1 VPPGVA
7 VLDSSTLVMT
17 RTLDKTTDVL
27 VLPRHPSLDGY
38 AHEMAESEP
47 EENGPGLLPEPVRL
61 RALSL
66 AADALG
72 QIPADQLPAPL
83 RRVAS
88 FAPARRARLAGTQI
102 AAALE
107 SDEPFRERVATQ
119 VRVALPTVAG
129 ALDEKAPPPAADPV
143 EVAAVAYLLR
153 SEGWSDLV
161 AAARSLRPEP
171 ADTRDQSATVE
182 RLQQKLRDAREQ
194 LRAAQARTKDQ
205 VAEVKKDNAELR
217 RKLGEARQQ
226 LTAAEE
232 AASAALS
239 RQENA
244 QKEAAALTADVRRL
258 RARIAELEASTS
270 AARRSARDERD
281 MATLRTRLLL
291 DTLLDSAQGLRRE
304 LALPPVTGS
313 PADSVEGAVRR
324 DAGAT
329 SPTTRALATDDPAFL
344 EELLTLPRA
353 HLIVDG
359 YNVTKT
365 AWASAPL
372 ESQRTRLV
380 NGLAPLVARNRA
392 EVTVVFDGADLDEPP
407 LVTAPRGVRVRFSPP
422 DVIADDLIRDLLEVE
437 PQGRPVVV
445 VSSDREVAGHA
456 ARVGAHAVQS
466 AALVALLSRS

>member
-1 VPPGVA
+1 M
-7 VLDSSTLVMT
+7 S

-27 VLPRHPSLDGY
+27 ALPRLASIDGY
-38 AHEMAESEP
+38 AREMAESEP
-47 EENGPGLLPEPVRL
+47 EENGPGMLPEPVRL

-88 FAPARRARLAGTQI
+88 FAPARRAKLAGTQI
-102 AAALE
+102 AATLE
-107 SDEPFRERVATQ
+107 SDDSFRERVATQ
-119 VRVALPTVAG
+119 VRVAVPTVAT
-129 ALDEKAPPPAADPV
+129 ALDEQAPPPAADPV

-161 AAARSLRPEP
+161 AAARSVRPEP
-171 ADTRDQSATVE
+171 AATREQSDAVE
-182 RLQQKLRDAREQ
+182 RLQQKLSDTREQ
-194 LRAAQARTKDQ
+194 LRAAQARAKDQ
-205 VAEVKKDNAELR
+205 TAEVKKDNADLR
-217 RKLGEARQQ
+217 RKLGETRQQ
-226 LTAAEE
+226 LAAAEE
-232 AASAALS
+232 AAAAAANA
-239 RQENA
+239 QETA
-244 QKEAAALTADVRRL
+244 QKETAALTADVRRL
-258 RARIAELEASTS
+258 RARIAELEASSS

-304 LALPPVTGS
+304 LALPPVTGA

-324 DAGAT
+324 ETGT
-329 SPTTRALATDDPAFL
+329 SGSPAARALATDDPAFL
-344 EELLTLPRA
+344 EELLALPRV

-380 NGLAPLVARNRA
+380 NGLAPLVARSRA

-407 LVTAPRGVRVRFSPP
+407 LVAGPRGVRVRFSPP
-422 DVIADDLIRDLLEVE
+422 GVIADDLIKDLLDVE

-445 VSSDREVAGHA
+445 VSSDREVAEHA
-456 ARVGAHAVQS
+456 TRAGAHAVQS
-466 AALVALLSRS
+466 AALVAVLSRS